1 MKYLSDKEI
10 KNLTGKEL
18 KQAEKA
24 KMDMRKKAR
33 ALCAS
38 VMMKDENGFDKK
50 IEGMLSYFY
59 DIPED
64 EVNARIMETFLTPS
78 DYEDYVRL
86 NDKKYIYD
94 RLSESE
100 KKKAVDPRCVRDYF
114 DVPTSYHFYKYL
126 QMVGLKFNEMRAE
139 TGVRRRYFKGN
150 EKAFVKQNSHIY
162 ESNYNLRSVSGLLK
176 YAFDS
181 YASLPQDEN
190 MFFQRRDIKLNLKNE
205 PIKSFRSLKKMEE
218 KRVLD
223 RVNDPNTPN
232 ESVREEFESDVF
244 MYMLGYLAKEKGVN
258 AEMQNDIISKMKDE
272 RYLGFKTM
280 PDRLIPSK
288 KEVGQDKQAIENDE
302 LDGQIGLVEYIK
314 LKQQKEA
321 QDESERKAHILSEM
335 EKAKDESNF
344 EQLTMK
350 GYRTFGEQLVL
361 GTFETHM
368 RNSGFENYAEGESDD
383 DLVSCENIWI
393 EEMVEYV

>member
-18 KQAEKA
+18 KKAEKA

-33 ALCAS
+33 SLCAG
-38 VMMKDENGFDKK
+38 VMMKDESGFDKK
-50 IEGMLSYFY
+50 IEGMLSFFY

-64 EVNARIMETFLTPS
+64 EVNARIMETFLTSS
-78 DYEDYVRL
+78 DYEAYTRL

-100 KKKAVDPRCVRDYF
+100 KKKAIDPRCVRDYF

-126 QMVGLKFNEMRAE
+126 QMIGLKFNEMRAE
-139 TGVRRRYFKGN
+139 TGVRKRYFKGN
-150 EKAFVKQNSHIY
+150 EKAFVKQSSNIY
-162 ESNYNLRSVSGLLK
+162 ESDYNLRSVSGLLK

-181 YASLPQDEN
+181 YASLPKNEN
-190 MFFQRRDIKLNLKNE
+190 MFFQRSDIKLNLKNE
-205 PIKSFRSLKKMEE
+205 PIKSFRSLRKMEE

-223 RVNDPNTPN
+223 RINDSTIPDI
-232 ESVREEFESDVF
+232 SVREEFERDVF
-244 MYMLGYLAKEKGVN
+244 MYMLGYLAKEKNVDI
-258 AEMQNDIISKMKDE
+258 ETQNNIISKMKSE
-272 RYLGFKTM
+272 RYLGFETM
-280 PDRLIPSK
+280 PERLIKSNV
-288 KEVGQDKQAIENDE
+288 KEVEVKSTADDDK
-302 LDGQIGLVEYIK
+302 LDGQIGLTDYISYK
-314 LKQQKEA
+314 KQKEKES
-321 QDESERKAHILSEM
+321 ESERVANILDQI

-344 EQLTMK
+344 EQLEMK

-368 RNSGFENYAEGESDD
+368 RNSGFENYVEGESDD
-383 DLVSCENIWI
+383 DLLSCENI
-393 EEMVEYV
+393 